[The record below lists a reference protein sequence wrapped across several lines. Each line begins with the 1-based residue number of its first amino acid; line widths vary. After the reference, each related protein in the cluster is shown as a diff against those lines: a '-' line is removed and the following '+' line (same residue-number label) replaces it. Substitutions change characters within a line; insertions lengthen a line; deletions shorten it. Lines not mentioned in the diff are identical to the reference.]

1 MVGPYSVNQMD
12 DFYDALARGQVKPT
26 GIMNYV
32 QRLIIAGRCGPNARV
47 VDVCCG
53 RGLQL
58 PVLYQART
66 TIGSYT
72 GLDISPVNLEQ
83 ARDCVV
89 RLNRDHGGA
98 PFDLEWIECDVAQPW
113 PDRPPYDLALYTS
126 ALEHLPRQ
134 LGEASLRHT
143 AGALEHGG
151 VLMLSTP
158 NTPGSALQH
167 RVHVYEWST
176 AELLPVLDKA
186 GLEVERQIG
195 ILPPEHGDLVAALT
209 EQYGTGAAAWYRDL
223 RAFGS
228 GADAFVDV
236 VTAVASASV
245 ASEVLYVC
253 RRR

>member
-32 QRLIIAGRCGPNARV
+32 QRLIIAGQCGQNARV

-58 PVLYQART
+58 PVLYRT
-66 TIGSYT
+66 PTKIGSYT
-72 GLDISPVNLEQ
+72 GLDISPVNLQQ
-83 ARDCVV
+83 ARDCVAGLD
-89 RLNRDHGGA
+89 RAHGGA
-98 PFDLEWIECDVAQPW
+98 PFDIEWIECDVAQPW
-113 PDRPPYDLALYTS
+113 PDRTPYDLALYTS
-126 ALEHLPRQ
+126 ALEHLPRE

-143 AGALEHGG
+143 AGALKQGG
-151 VLMLSTP
+151 LLMLSTP
-158 NTPGSALQH
+158 HTPGPTLQH

-176 AELLPVLDKA
+176 AELLPVLDKV
-186 GLEVERQIG
+186 GLDVERQIG
-195 ILPPEHGDLVAALT
+195 ILPPEHGGLSAALT
-209 EQYGTGAAAWYRDL
+209 EQYGPAAAAWYRDL
-223 RAFGS
+223 RTFGAGAEAFI
-228 GADAFVDV
+228 DV
-236 VTAVASASV
+236 VTTIASADV